1 MKLFTIIEKNFKI
14 FIRSKISALIIL
26 LGPLL
31 LVSLVGMSFSNS
43 RLPGLN
49 VGLHSPTYN
58 DFTNSIIAKIEENK
72 FNIEKFET
80 RDECSDAVKKGKSSI
95 CLVFPENM
103 DKINNEVSFIVDYS
117 KLNLVWIVVDIF
129 TTKVSER
136 SDELRTSYTNDLLN
150 RVVQT
155 KEDLNKGKV
164 DITSIGAKQEAAK
177 TSSKSAVSLLEEIN
191 IDTSFGEDVTAADAK
206 ASLASINS
214 KINSAKS
221 KITSSKNAV
230 SSSALSDD
238 DKTAITSDLSSASS
252 SLAAALTY
260 LEGNESTKSLDYM
273 IMSLNSALTNAK
285 SQLEQIKQKKTGIK
299 GDLIMIDG
307 SITDSIKAAS
317 DLAAS
322 VDNMAARLQ
331 NVQSSDA
338 AQIISPIKTKIE
350 PVTTPETHFNYLF
363 PTLIVLVVMITS
375 ILLSSTLVMIEKKSK
390 SVFRNFITP
399 TSDLIFNLGTFVTAF
414 IVIIFQLAVF
424 LLISG
429 VFFETDILSS
439 LGSSVFILLLI
450 SAAFILLGMFIGYLF
465 KSEETYV
472 LASITVSAL
481 LLFLS
486 STVMPLES
494 ISDSVRIFASYTP
507 FVVSENLLRQVM
519 FFNFNLS
526 SLGLE
531 LLTLAVYI
539 IVFYGLMVASQKITR
554 GQITLKKKEEK
565 K

>member
-1 MKLFTIIEKNFKI
+1 
-14 FIRSKISALIIL
+14 
-26 LGPLL
+26 
-31 LVSLVGMSFSNS
+31 
-43 RLPGLN
+43 
-49 VGLHSPTYN
+49 
-58 DFTNSIIAKIEENK
+58 
-72 FNIEKFET
+72 
-80 RDECSDAVKKGKSSI
+80 
-95 CLVFPENM
+95 M
-103 DKINNEVSFIVDYS
+103 DKLNNEVTFIVDYS

-136 SDELRTSYTNDLLN
+136 ATELRTSYANDLLN
-150 RVVQT
+150 RVIQT
-155 KEDLNKGKV
+155 KDDLNKGKT
-164 DITSIGAKQEAAK
+164 DITSIGTKQEAAK
-177 TSSKSAVSLLEEIN
+177 TSASSAISLIDEIN
-191 IDTSFGEDVTAADAK
+191 INTDFGEDVSVSDAK
-206 ASLASINS
+206 SSLSTVTS

-221 KITSSKNAV
+221 KITSSKNVV

-238 DKTAITSDLSSASS
+238 EKTVITSDLSSASS
-252 SLAAALTY
+252 SLNAALTY
-260 LEGNESTKSLDYM
+260 LEGNQSVKSLEYM
-273 IMSLNSALTNAK
+273 ILSLNSALENAK

-317 DLAAS
+317 DLTAS
-322 VDNMAARLQ
+322 VENMVARLQ

-338 AQIISPIKTKIE
+338 EQIISPIKTKIE

-363 PTLIVLVVMITS
+363 PTLIVLVIMITS

-399 TSDLIFNLGTFVTAF
+399 TSDAVFNLGTFVTSF

-429 VFFETDILSS
+429 LFFETDIISS
-439 LGSSVFILLLI
+439 LGSSVFILLFI

-507 FVVSENLLRQVM
+507 FVISENLLRQVM
-519 FFNFNLS
+519 FFHFNLS

-531 LLTLAVYI
+531 LLTLAIYI
-539 IVFYGLMVASQKITR
+539 MLFYGLMVASQKLTR
-554 GQITLKKKEEK
+554 GQLSIKKKEEK